1 MEAIRVFEQESR
13 EYKLLKAAA
22 DLMTILSPNRYT
34 YYVGETY
41 FDYGQDWKWTTIL
54 CHRNEEGSQYDH
66 QALYPALQEKI
77 VWAASIEDIAAAINA
92 YFKDKFCLD
101 KLPQTKNGGNRK

>member
-1 MEAIRVFEQESR
+1 M
-13 EYKLLKAAA
+13 
-22 DLMTILSPNRYT
+22 
-34 YYVGETY
+34 
-41 FDYGQDWKWTTIL
+41 
-54 CHRNEEGSQYDH
+54 
-66 QALYPALQEKI
+66 QEKI